1 MPVRTLTLALM
12 LAISATHA
20 VAAPQDLVESVN
32 AVRARGCAGRP
43 GVAGKVRADP
53 RLDRVAAELAAGR
66 ELRQALLSAGYR
78 AVQVAVLEATG
89 NPASIE
95 RSLAEGGCKDVTDAA
110 YRDVGVAQGDGV
122 IRFVLAAPLEAP
134 AAGEA
139 AAVGERVLALVNAA
153 RADRRRCGLKRFE
166 AVPPLAASRALQAAA
181 AAHAEDMARRGVI
194 DHAGGDGSTPA
205 MRATRAGYALAHGRR
220 KRRHGPVDAGAGSRG
235 MARQSAPLRE
245 HHGRGFH
252 GDGRGGRI
260 ERERRLLGAG
270 FRRAAALALPVRG
283 AGTFTPYFASSMSTA
298 SRR

>member
-1 MPVRTLTLALM
+1 MPVLM
-12 LAISATHA
+12 LALALILAIPASHA
-20 VAAPQDLVESVN
+20 VVAPQDLVESVN

-89 NPASIE
+89 NLAAIE

-110 YRDVGVAQGDGV
+110 YRDVGVARGDGV

-205 MRATRAGYALAHGRR
+205 MRATRAGYAWRTVGENVATGQSTPEQVVAEWLDSP
-220 KRRHGPVDAGAGSRG
+220 RHCANIMDADFTEMGVAVASNASGVYWAQVFGAP
-235 MARQSAPLRE
+235 QP
-245 HHGRGFH
+245 
-252 GDGRGGRI
+252 
-260 ERERRLLGAG
+260 
-270 FRRAAALALPVRG
+270 
-283 AGTFTPYFASSMSTA
+283 
-298 SRR
+298 